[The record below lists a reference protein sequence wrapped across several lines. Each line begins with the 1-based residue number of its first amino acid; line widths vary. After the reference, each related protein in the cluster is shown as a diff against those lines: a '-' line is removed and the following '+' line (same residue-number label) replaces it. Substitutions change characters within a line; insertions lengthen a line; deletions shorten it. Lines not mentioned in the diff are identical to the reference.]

1 MPEPTHHEIQRIVY
15 PVLFTEKA
23 DFKDTYAGAA
33 GMVFFDCQ
41 LLRPKGVAS
50 KTVIVFSH
58 PIGGG
63 AWLPLVTALAH
74 AGHHVI
80 YVNGRFRGNDT
91 ALTMEKCV
99 VDLGAAIKNAKSQ
112 FGYEKVILGGW
123 SGGGS
128 LSLYYQ
134 QQAEKPSVASTPAGD
149 LPDLTQAG
157 LTPAD
162 GVMLLA
168 AHISRAGTLT
178 EFMDPSIRDESKP
191 FERDRE
197 LNLYDPGNPNRPPY
211 SDAYVKRFREAQ
223 IDRNRRITAW
233 VKERLGEL
241 KSSGGKQV
249 EHCFTV
255 YGTMADP
262 RWLDPAIDPNQRQPG
277 TCFLGDPEVVN
288 DGPVGLA
295 RFCTLRSWL
304 SQWSYDESNADGLRC
319 AADITV
325 PVLVIGNLADDAC
338 TPSHTHRLFEA
349 VGHDDKELHEID
361 GATHY
366 YIGQKQQLAEAVSL
380 CSDWITKKG
389 LEITD

>member
-1 MPEPTHHEIQRIVY
+1 MAGTQHHDIERIAY

-33 GMVFFDCQ
+33 GMVFFDNQ
-41 LLRPKGVAS
+41 LLRPKDLPS
-50 KTVIVFSH
+50 KTAIVFSH

-80 YVNGRFRGNDT
+80 YSNGRFRGNDT

-99 VDLGAAIKNAKSQ
+99 VDLGATIKNAKSS
-112 FGYEKVILGGW
+112 FGYDKVILGGW

-134 QQAEKPSVASTPAGD
+134 QQAEKPTVTATPAGD

-178 EFMDPSIRDESKP
+178 EWMDPSILDESKP

-197 LNLYDPGNPNRPPY
+197 LNLYDPENPNQPPY
-211 SDAYVKRFREAQ
+211 SQDFVTRFRKAQ
-223 IDRNRRITAW
+223 VDRNRRITAR
-233 VKERLGEL
+233 VKEKLAEL
-241 KSSGGKQV
+241 KNGKTKQV

-255 YGTMADP
+255 YGTMMDVRWQDP
-262 RWLDPAIDPNQRQPG
+262 TIDPNQRKPN
-277 TCFLGDPEVVN
+277 TCYLGDPEVVN

-304 SQWSYDESNADGLRC
+304 SQWSYDDSNADGVKC
-319 AADITV
+319 ARDITV

-338 TPSHTHRLFEA
+338 TPSHTHRLYEA

-380 CSDWITKKG
+380 CCNWMEKKG
-389 LEITD
+389 FVSG

>member
-1 MPEPTHHEIQRIVY
+1 MIATPHHDISRTVF
-15 PVLFTEKA
+15 PVLFTERA
-23 DFKDTYAGAA
+23 AFKDTYAGAA
-33 GMVFFDCQ
+33 DMVFFDCQ
-41 LLRPKGVAS
+41 LLRPKGVES

-74 AGHHVI
+74 AGHHVL

-99 VDLGAAIKNAKSQ
+99 VDLGAAIKSAKST
-112 FGYEKVILGGW
+112 FGYQKVILGGW

-134 QQAEKPSVASTPAGD
+134 QQAEKPTVTSTPAGD
-149 LPDLTQAG
+149 PPDLTKAG
-157 LTPAD
+157 LIPAD

-178 EFMDPSIRDESKP
+178 EWMDPSILDEAKP
-191 FERDRE
+191 WERDRE
-197 LNLYDPGNPNRPPY
+197 LNLYDPKNPNQPPY
-211 SDAYVKRFREAQ
+211 TPDFVKRFREAQ
-223 IDRNRRITAW
+223 IARNRRITAW
-233 VKERLGEL
+233 VKQRLEEL
-241 KSSGGKQV
+241 RTSGGKQV

-255 YGTMADP
+255 YGTMADV
-262 RWLDPAIDPNQRQPG
+262 RWLDSTIDANQRKPG
-277 TCFLGDPEVVN
+277 TCYLGDPEMVN

-304 SQWSYDESNADGLRC
+304 SQWSFDESHADGIKC
-319 AADITV
+319 ARDITV
-325 PVLVIGNLADDAC
+325 PTLVIGNLADDAC
-338 TPSHTHRLFEA
+338 TPSHTHRLYEA
-349 VGHDDKELHEID
+349 VGHADKELHEID

-366 YIGQKQQLAEAVSL
+366 YIGQKQQLAEAVGI
-380 CSDWITKKG
+380 CAGWMAKKG
-389 LEITD
+389 FAAD